1 MIDKDHSMIEKEHSM
16 IETRSLKNV
25 VIFNQTIILLLHQ
38 KQHLSN

>member
-1 MIDKDHSMIEKEHSM
+1 MIEKDHSTIEKEHSM
-16 IETRSLKNV
+16 IETRSLKDV